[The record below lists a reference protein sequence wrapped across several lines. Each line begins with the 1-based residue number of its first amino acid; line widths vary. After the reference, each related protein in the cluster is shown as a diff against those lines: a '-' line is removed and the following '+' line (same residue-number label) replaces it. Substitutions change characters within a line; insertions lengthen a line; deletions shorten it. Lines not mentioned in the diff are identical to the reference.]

1 VVRYTEEESSHGYI
15 FVSRIKAVENIATSK
30 MSFVCR
36 LFNTRGLV
44 MEDNF
49 LVRGWKRFIRA
60 QEYRAYCMAIQ
71 QLRTLGH
78 YTAAKEIA
86 DHKHSM
92 YNS

>member
-1 VVRYTEEESSHGYI
+1 MNDS
-15 FVSRIKAVENIATSK
+15 
-30 MSFVCR
+30 
-36 LFNTRGLV
+36 
-44 MEDNF
+44 F
-49 LVRGWKRFIRA
+49 LVAGWKRFIKA

-92 YNS
+92 YKS

>member
-1 VVRYTEEESSHGYI
+1 
-15 FVSRIKAVENIATSK
+15 
-30 MSFVCR
+30 MD
-36 LFNTRGLV
+36 
-44 MEDNF
+44 DNF
-49 LVRGWKRFIRA
+49 LVAGWKRFIKA

-92 YNS
+92 YNSQCGLQKNMSLNDHE

>member
-1 VVRYTEEESSHGYI
+1 
-15 FVSRIKAVENIATSK
+15 
-30 MSFVCR
+30 
-36 LFNTRGLV
+36 

-49 LVRGWKRFIRA
+49 LVKGWKRFIKA

-92 YNS
+92 YKS

>member
-1 VVRYTEEESSHGYI
+1 
-15 FVSRIKAVENIATSK
+15 
-30 MSFVCR
+30 
-36 LFNTRGLV
+36 

-49 LVRGWKRFIRA
+49 LVKGWKRFIKA

-78 YTAAKEIA
+78 FKEANEIA

>member
-1 VVRYTEEESSHGYI
+1 MNDS
-15 FVSRIKAVENIATSK
+15 
-30 MSFVCR
+30 
-36 LFNTRGLV
+36 
-44 MEDNF
+44 F
-49 LVRGWKRFIRA
+49 LVAGWKRFIKA

-92 YNS
+92 YNSQCGPMKNMSLNNVDIFNDTQTSRYCGRHILCTLSYEGDVNE